1 MELNLLRSLRNQRAG
16 IFPVA
21 LLTGLAAACSGSG
34 PQQDSMGEPTPA
46 IPPATA
52 GESTPSPAQTM
63 PVDEPA
69 PPAEGS
75 GASAGSQGGST
86 SSLIAP
92 TAPQTYTVKQGDTL
106 WDIASVFLRDPW
118 YWPEIWYVNPQVEN
132 PHLIY
137 PGDVLALAYGA
148 DGGAQVR
155 LERGAA
161 TRLSPRMRS
170 QPLEGAVTAIPYEIV
185 AAFMSKPSVIE
196 RDQRKNSPYIVSSRD
211 QHLVAAAGN
220 TVYAKGDLAG
230 DVASRYNIV
239 HVGEEL
245 RDPDD
250 GDVLGYQGIYTGAAR
265 MTRTGD
271 PATLELT
278 ESARETMNGDLVFP
292 GDVDVPLDFIPHAP
306 STEVDGQIM
315 SIVNGITMVGQF
327 QVVVINRGKNHGLEP
342 GHVLVVEQAG
352 PTVRDRHAGGV
363 ARVSSQ
369 FAPKVR
375 LPDERSGTFMVFKTF
390 DRLSYG
396 LIMESSGPMRIGDHV
411 SSP

>member
-1 MELNLLRSLRNQRAG
+1 MELNPLRSIWNQRAG
-16 IFPVA
+16 MIPVA
-21 LLTGLAAACSGSG
+21 LLTGLTAACSGSG
-34 PQQDSMGEPTPA
+34 PQQDSAAPEQAPA
-46 IPPATA
+46 APSTA
-52 GESTPSPAQTM
+52 GESTPTPAQTM
-63 PVDEPA
+63 PA
-69 PPAEGS
+69 PAEPMAS
-75 GASAGSQGGST
+75 GDTAMAAPQSETT

-106 WDIASVFLRDPW
+106 WDIANVFLRDPW

-155 LERGAA
+155 LERGAG

-185 AAFMSKPSVIE
+185 AAFMSKPTVIE
-196 RDQRKNSPYIVSSRD
+196 KNQRKNSPYIVSSRD
-211 QHLVAAAGN
+211 QHLIAAAGN
-220 TVYAKGDLAG
+220 TVYAKGDLEG
-230 DVASRYNIV
+230 GVNSRYNIM
-239 HVGEEL
+239 HVGDEL

-250 GDVLGYQGIYTGAAR
+250 NDVLGYQGLYAAAAR

-271 PATLELT
+271 PSSLELT
-278 ESARETMNGDLVFP
+278 ESTRETFDGDLVFA

-306 STEVDGQIM
+306 ATQVDGRIM
-315 SIVNGITMVGQF
+315 SIVNGISVVGQY
-327 QVVVINRGKNHGLEP
+327 QVVVINRGKSHGLEP
-342 GHVLVVEQAG
+342 GHVLIVEQAG
-352 PTVRDRHAGGV
+352 PTVRDKHAGGISS
-363 ARVSSQ
+363 VSSA

-375 LPDERSGTFMVFKTF
+375 LPDEPAGTFMVFKTF

-396 LIMESSGPMRIGDHV
+396 LIMESHAPMRVYDRVI
-411 SSP
+411 SP

>member
-1 MELNLLRSLRNQRAG
+1 MELNPLRSIWNQRAG
-16 IFPVA
+16 LIPVA
-21 LLTGLAAACSGSG
+21 LLTGLTAACSGSG
-34 PQQDSMGEPTPA
+34 PQQDSAAAEQT
-46 IPPATA
+46 PATA

-63 PVDEPA
+63 PAPA
-69 PPAEGS
+69 DPTAS
-75 GASAGSQGGST
+75 GDSSMAAQSQSEST

-92 TAPQTYTVKQGDTL
+92 TAPQSYTVKQGDTL
-106 WDIASVFLRDPW
+106 WDIANVFLRDPW

-155 LERGAA
+155 LERGAG

-185 AAFMSKPSVIE
+185 AAFMSKPTVIE
-196 RDQRKNSPYIVSSRD
+196 KEQRKNSPYIVSSRD

-220 TVYAKGDLAG
+220 TVYAKGELTG
-230 DVASRYNIV
+230 GVNSRYNIM
-239 HVGEEL
+239 HVGDEL

-250 GDVLGYQGIYTGAAR
+250 NDVLGYEGLYTASAR

-271 PATLELT
+271 PASLELT
-278 ESARETMNGDLVFP
+278 ESARETFNGDLVFP
-292 GDVDVPLDFIPHAP
+292 GDFDVPLDFIPHAP
-306 STEVDGQIM
+306 SSAVDGRIM
-315 SIVNGITMVGQF
+315 SIVDGITVVGQY
-327 QVVVINRGKNHGLEP
+327 QVVVINRGKRHGLEP
-342 GHVLVVEQAG
+342 GHVLMVEQAG
-352 PTVRDRHAGGV
+352 PTVRDKHAGGMT
-363 ARVSSQ
+363 RVSSA

-375 LPDERSGTFMVFKTF
+375 LPDELAGTFMVFKTF

-396 LIMESSGPMRIGDHV
+396 LIMESHAPMRVNDRV
-411 SSP
+411 LSP